1 MLPKMLILVKVRHEP
16 LHHSA
21 EVALTTS
28 AAKKIKADLILR
40 AKAKKQYAKV
50 LKQEGMQSDR
60 LKQRDAVLPIAS
72 SSRSDPVEEA
82 GSGSEDGHK
91 SDASSIEGEVVNTS
105 KRSGSGARDEQ
116 RRLGRA
122 GPAPSASGAGRR
134 DPSSS
139 SAARYK
145 GKGRAETDR
154 PRFDRRNP
162 RESAAPAAPTARKV
176 RALSPT
182 DVGPP
187 MPLSS
192 FREMKKE
199 AFSKYHDPKRK
210 HGAGEPFGPGA
221 SRGSGGRG
229 PRGQPNMG
237 ARMGALLEKIKRDRA

>member
-1 MLPKMLILVKVRHEP
+1 MLI
-16 LHHSA
+16 S
-21 EVALTTS
+21 T
-28 AAKKIKADLILR
+28 AKKIKADLILR

-60 LKQRDAVLPIAS
+60 LKQRDAVPPIAS
-72 SSRSDPVEEA
+72 SSKSNQAQA
-82 GSGSEDGHK
+82 GESESGSEDGNE
-91 SDASSIEGEVVNTS
+91 SDASSIEGEIVTTS

-116 RRLGRA
+116 RRVGRA
-122 GPAPSASGAGRR
+122 GPAPSGSAGRR
-134 DPSSS
+134 DPVSGA
-139 SAARYK
+139 AARYK
-145 GKGRAETDR
+145 GKGRSDAER

-162 RESAAPAAPTARKV
+162 REAAAPAAPTAKEV
-176 RALSPT
+176 RALSPA

-210 HGAGEPFGPGA
+210 HGGGQPIALGGARGP
-221 SRGSGGRG
+221 GGRG